1 MIPPLID
8 RRYSHCRRRAAKLSN
23 NQTMRV
29 DFRTSRSV
37 LIGLWLLAA
46 PAYAQETQPP
56 PRERTLL
63 FVGDVMLSRGVGER
77 MRSEKDWTFPFQQI
91 ADTLA
96 AADLTFGNL
105 ECPVSD
111 KGRNQHHLYSFRAD
125 PRVIEG
131 LNRAGFDVM
140 SIANNHIYDW
150 GTPALLD
157 TQQRLRDAGILPVGA
172 GANDLEAHYPVLL
185 DCGGVK
191 LAFLAYVNI
200 APKEATAAPG
210 KPGVAWLDPDRVM
223 ADIRFARP
231 LADLVIVALHWGVE
245 YAVQPQREQVELARQ
260 MIDAGADLVVG
271 GHPHVVQPLEQY
283 NGRWI
288 AYSLGNFVFDQKSP
302 GTHRGLML
310 KVKITGKQ
318 ISEVIPAPIDIDRSF
333 QASLAPE
340 EEPEAKAARIART
353 AEPAATRAQ

>member
-1 MIPPLID
+1 
-8 RRYSHCRRRAAKLSN
+8 
-23 NQTMRV
+23 MRTV
-29 DFRTSRSV
+29 FRTTRSV
-37 LIGLWLLAA
+37 LISLWLVGSLSF
-46 PAYAQETQPP
+46 AQQTPTA

-77 MRSEKDWTFPFQQI
+77 MRSEDDWAYPFQQI

-111 KGRNQHHLYSFRAD
+111 VGRNQYHLYSFRAD
-125 PRVIEG
+125 PKVIEG
-131 LNRAGFDVM
+131 LTRACFDVM
-140 SIANNHIYDW
+140 SLANTHAYDW
-150 GTPALLD
+150 GAPALLD
-157 TQQRLRDAGILPVGA
+157 TQQRLRAAGILPVGA
-172 GANDLEAHYPVLL
+172 GANDLEAHYPVLI

-200 APKEATAAPG
+200 DPKEATAAPD

-245 YAVQPQREQVELARQ
+245 YAAQPQREQVELARQ

-271 GHPHVVQPLEQY
+271 GHPHVVQPVEEY
-283 NGRWI
+283 HGRWI

-310 KVKITGKQ
+310 KVKITGKE
-318 ISEVIPAPIDIDRSF
+318 ISEVIPVPIDIDRSF
-333 QASLAPE
+333 RANLAPE
-340 EEPEAKAARIART
+340 EEPEAKAARTARV